1 MIFRIKALG
10 YPYPIRL
17 NMALIPI
24 IYIVKEEEKNKY
36 QVCIMGV
43 LGDAN
48 FHKHFY
54 TIDAREN
61 RSFIEYM
68 GGVVE
73 E

>member
-1 MIFRIKALG
+1 MIYKLKVLG
-10 YPYPIRL
+10 YDYPVRL
-17 NMALIPI
+17 NLALIPI
-24 IYIVKEEEKNKY
+24 IYIDKIDINKY

-61 RSFIEYM
+61 RSFVEFM
-68 GGVVE
+68 GGEVE